1 MPTDPTAPIP
11 VGPSN
16 VHTTAARPAG
26 INRKYLRMQDLRRLT
41 QFFFTGRK
49 PIEGQYS
56 GLHATPQMGQSVE
69 FRDYR
74 QYIPGDEIGSID
86 WKIYGRSDK
95 LFIKIFEHQADL
107 TVNLL
112 VDASESMAY
121 RGIDASRRRKPLPW
135 SWGDGSE
142 QSKFDHAC
150 SLAAAIGFLITK
162 QHDRVGFS
170 LAQGGLAQFLA
181 ARSSMSHLSAILDA
195 MEQTQPHGQ
204 AQLSQAIRDLTGRVG
219 RREVLIVFSD
229 LLEEREEIL
238 KALSVFNHRGGEA
251 ILFHVLHGDEL
262 RLPQIEN
269 GLFVDSET
277 GARVRLNV
285 EDVRTTYEA
294 KLQDFLD
301 GWLRLAKANGIN
313 YSLCST
319 AEPYERVLE
328 HYLTR
333 RAVRSVNTGQW
344 LVAGKSET
352 SH

>member
-1 MPTDPTAPIP
+1 
-11 VGPSN
+11 
-16 VHTTAARPAG
+16 
-26 INRKYLRMQDLRRLT
+26 MQDLRRLT

-56 GLHATPQMGQSVE
+56 GQHATPQMGQSVE

-121 RGIDASRRRKPLPW
+121 RGIDVSRRRKPLPW
-135 SWGDGSE
+135 SGDDGSE
-142 QSKFDHAC
+142 RSKFDYAC
-150 SLAAAIGFLITK
+150 SLAAAIGFLIIK

-170 LAQGGLAQFLA
+170 VAQGGLTQFLA
-181 ARSSMSHLSAILDA
+181 ARSTMSHLSAILDA
-195 MEQTQPHGQ
+195 MEQTRPHGL
-204 AQLSQAIRDLTGRVG
+204 AQLPAAIRDLAGRTG

-229 LLEEREEIL
+229 LLEDRDAIL
-238 KALSVFNHRGGEA
+238 KSLSMFNHRGGEA

-269 GLFVDSET
+269 GIFVDSET
-277 GARVRLNV
+277 GARLRLNV
-285 EDVRTTYEA
+285 EDVRTAYEA
-294 KLQDFLD
+294 KLKDFLD

-319 AEPYERVLE
+319 ADPYDRVLE
-328 HYLTR
+328 RYLTR
-333 RAVRSVNTGQW
+333 RAVRGVNSGQW
-344 LVAGKSET
+344 PVASFGFAG
-352 SH
+352 H

>member
-1 MPTDPTAPIP
+1 M
-11 VGPSN
+11 
-16 VHTTAARPAG
+16 
-26 INRKYLRMQDLRRLT
+26 T

-56 GLHATPQMGQSVE
+56 GQHATPQIGQSVE

-112 VDASESMAY
+112 VDASASMAY
-121 RGIDASRRRKPLPW
+121 RGVDDSRRQKLLAWSFDDRK
-135 SWGDGSE
+135 
-142 QSKFDHAC
+142 SKYDYAC
-150 SLAAAIGFLITK
+150 SLAAAIGFLIVK

-170 LAQGGLAQFLA
+170 LAQGGLSQFLA
-181 ARSSMSHLSAILDA
+181 ARSALSHLSAILDA
-195 MEQTQPHGQ
+195 MEQAQPQGE
-204 AQLSQAIRDLTGRVG
+204 ARLADAIRDLAGRTG

-229 LLEEREEIL
+229 LLEDRDAIL
-238 KALSVFNHRGGEA
+238 KSLSMFHHRGGEA
-251 ILFHVLHGDEL
+251 ILFHVLHGDEI

-269 GLFVDSET
+269 GIFIDSET
-277 GARVRLNV
+277 RARVRLNV

-301 GWLRLAKANGIN
+301 SWLRQAKANAIN
-313 YSLCST
+313 YSLCPT
-319 AEPYERVLE
+319 TDPYERVLE
-328 HYLTR
+328 RYLTR
-333 RAVRSVNTGQW
+333 RAVRG
-344 LVAGKSET
+344 
-352 SH
+352 